1 MTALTKQ
8 VLPSSLHAADS
19 IQAIKLADTE
29 FADDIALRTHTIS
42 EAQNL
47 LISVE
52 EATQMVGLNINV
64 SKTKYLTA
72 NLVGEEPHTRTSKDG
87 HALEEVDD
95 FFYLGA

>member
-1 MTALTKQ
+1 MSSEWNIQPARSRRIHTK
-8 VLPSSLHAADS
+8 
-19 IQAIKLADTE
+19 KLADTE
-29 FADDIALRTHTIS
+29 FADDIALTTNTVS

-52 EATQMVGLNINV
+52 EAAQMVGLNLNV
-64 SKTKYLTA
+64 SKTKYLTVNA
-72 NLVGEEPHTRTSKDG
+72 VEEEQHTITSKDG